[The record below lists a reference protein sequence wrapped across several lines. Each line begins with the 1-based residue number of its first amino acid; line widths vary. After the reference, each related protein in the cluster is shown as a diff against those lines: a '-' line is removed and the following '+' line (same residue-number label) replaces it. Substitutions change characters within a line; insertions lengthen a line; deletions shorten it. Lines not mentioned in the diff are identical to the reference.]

1 MRFLIALRSEMYALS
16 DRNAIRIRTNFLLEI
31 CANNIENQCANHG
44 FAKISNVPYFVHN
57 FIRAES
63 AQISFRN
70 LRKFLIYVLF
80 FLYVSHKFPKGNLC
94 AFWFTNFLKESC
106 AQTTHKLQKI
116 SKVFLY
122 CSQISF
128 SSKET
133 LEIFANSWFTHW
145 FSILFAQIS

>member
-44 FAKISNVPYFVHN
+44 FAKITNVSYFVHN
-57 FIRAES
+57 FLRSES

-70 LRKFLIYVLF
+70 LREFMIYALF

-94 AFWFTNFLKESC
+94 AFWSHWKCLENQCENHEFGKISHVFYVVHNFLKETLSDRNSIRKR
-106 AQTTHKLQKI
+106 TN
-116 SKVFLY
+116 FLY
-122 CSQISF
+122 EIS
-128 SSKET
+128 
-133 LEIFANSWFTHW
+133 
-145 FSILFAQIS
+145 